1 MCKNTLPKYKHRK
14 QTKILLWKCAKK
26 SNTTRT
32 VMLSNILKIPFSM
45 EETNLKSNKNDG
57 ENIQTQNVD
66 EMVVTQVAKEV
77 MLKATVT
84 VWMGGGVAA
93 GRKWGGRTQASHWLP
108 RPPPRVPP
116 PRPQHSRSRHC
127 HLPSLPSQ
135 VLVGN
140 PFPSQRWVAPY
151 WLLVHK
157 TWARLC
163 RSTLVT
169 LACAMYQPVVHRWPL
184 IGIV

>member
-26 SNTTRT
+26 SNTKRT

-45 EETNLKSNKNDG
+45 EETNLNPTKMTVK
-57 ENIQTQNVD
+57 IFRHKMLMKCWWHKLQRR
-66 EMVVTQVAKEV
+66 V

-151 WLLVHK
+151 WLLVHTRPK
-157 TWARLC
+157 LG
-163 RSTLVT
+163 
-169 LACAMYQPVVHRWPL
+169 LAYAGLHW
-184 IGIV
+184 